1 MKKTLFFLLCLILQ
15 ISIAFAQNKKTKSP
29 KIIFNDYNDP
39 IRASWIAQVEKTG
52 ESWLVKLHDKGNVLQ
67 EEIQFKDEK
76 LSVKE
81 GEYKRYKA
89 GKLYLK
95 GNYVNNNKEGL
106 WHYFDSDGRLSEEV
120 SYSNSIYHGNRTTFW
135 PNEKIKRIERY
146 VNGYLHGPSNLYHQN
161 GQLASQKNYIK
172 NKVQPG
178 FKFMDDQGKPTDSNK
193 IARSIDYPGGMMAY
207 YNNLSKG
214 LLNIMSLIDDP
225 NAYAYTY
232 NAVVRYTPE
241 GEIEDI
247 EFIEL
252 MPLKLQK
259 GILNTFRKLKNMAP
273 ATEFEEPIAYVKGMP
288 LRFTSGGEVVTGRVI
303 QVIRKL

>member
-1 MKKTLFFLLCLILQ
+1 MKKTLFFCLCLILQ

-29 KIIFNDYNDP
+29 KIIFNDNNDP

-161 GQLASQKNYIK
+161 GALASQQSYVKSII
-172 NKVQPG
+172 QAPS
-178 FKFMDDQGKPTDSNK
+178 KFMDEQGAPIDSAKILNSLDYNGGPLSFYRDMSFLLPNIFPILHQKDIKDITFYFVLRFSPEGIIEDVELMNLPNLKIQKAFYTSFRKIKKPAFFK
-193 IARSIDYPGGMMAY
+193 EFGEPI
-207 YNNLSKG
+207 
-214 LLNIMSLIDDP
+214 P
-225 NAYAYTY
+225 NAL
-232 NAVVRYTPE
+232 
-241 GEIEDI
+241 G
-247 EFIEL
+247 L
-252 MPLKLQK
+252 
-259 GILNTFRKLKNMAP
+259 
-273 ATEFEEPIAYVKGMP
+273 P
-288 LRFTSGGEVVTGRVI
+288 LRFFTP
-303 QVIRKL
+303 